1 MKKKKQRIITF
12 AARKGGVGK
21 TTLTAALGF
30 VLVRKGHTVALC
42 DLDPQASLQ
51 LAVEGIKLEGLSV
64 HITLA
69 AAQRSEAD
77 VVLVDCPPGNRDI
90 DRPAIAA
97 ADTVLVVTE
106 PHAFALART
115 AVLLDEIKAKAGRTR
130 ALVVNRASEKRK
142 RDQEIIEGLA
152 ETGWPVWAVRSDTA
166 LATAL
171 SEGRK
176 PSPRGRAAQDMETIA
191 SHLHL

>member
-30 VLVRKGHTVALC
+30 VLVRRGHSVALC

-51 LAVEGIKLEGLSV
+51 MAVDEIKLDGFSI
-64 HITLA
+64 HTTLA

-77 VVLVDCPPGNRDI
+77 VVLIDCPPGNRDI

-97 ADTVLVVTE
+97 ADTVIVVTE
-106 PHAFALART
+106 PHPFALGRT
-115 AVLLDEIKAKAGRTR
+115 IALIEEIKPKAGRTR
-130 ALVVNRASEKRK
+130 AMLLNRMSDKRR
-142 RDQEIIEGLA
+142 RDMEIVEGLK
-152 ETGWPVWAVRSDTA
+152 EMGWPVWTVRTDASLVTA
-166 LATAL
+166 IG
-171 SEGRK
+171 EGRV
-176 PSPRGRAAQDMETIA
+176 PSSRGKATSDLGTIA
-191 SHLHL
+191 DQLHL